1 MTQEN
6 LLYEDWLIA
15 IRERDDKGAFGKLYH
30 HFWDGLYGHA
40 LLRTRDAQQAED
52 IVQEL
57 FIQFWEKRDRL
68 DSQMTLPGYL
78 YGMLKYKIVDFFNS
92 NKIKP
97 QLLDFWAEDLYVF
110 VQQHPEELETY
121 RALEELLSQEL
132 DRMPTNMKQAILL
145 KWDEFSIRDIATRL
159 GLSEQTVKNNI
170 SEGSKRLKHA
180 LLSRGIDRYS
190 TMMVLFA
197 LQSLT
202 TAGI

>member
-1 MTQEN
+1 MTREN

-15 IRERDDKGAFGKLYH
+15 IRERDDKDVFGKLYH

-57 FIQFWEKRDRL
+57 FIQFWEKRSRL
-68 DSQMTLPGYL
+68 DSQMNLPAYL

-92 NKIKP
+92 NKVKP
-97 QLLDFWAEDLYVF
+97 QLLDFWAEDLHNF
-110 VQQHPEELETY
+110 AQQNPEELETY
-121 RALEELLSQEL
+121 HALEQLLAQEL
-132 DRMPTNMKQAILL
+132 DRMPANMKQSLLL
-145 KWDEFSIRDIATRL
+145 KWDEFSIRDIAIRL

-170 SEGSKRLKHA
+170 SEGSKRLKYA

-190 TMMVLFA
+190 ATMVLFFFIF
-197 LQSLT
+197 S
-202 TAGI
+202 